1 MFVDSKFDQ
10 TNVSIFVNF
19 AKLNDDLVQRKETRN
34 INKRGDYGFLTAE
47 YEYLII
53 KICLNW

>member
-19 AKLNDDLVQRKETRN
+19 AKLKVDLVEREGTRY
-34 INKRGDYGFLTAE
+34 ITERAD
-47 YEYLII
+47 
-53 KICLNW
+53 